1 MWPIFLW
8 PISYGSYELYTYK
21 SHIFGQMFRSSYAEA
36 VDTVPKPDM
45 KPVVYEK
52 KMRAIDKQIAS
63 ELPPPYCKLGH
74 I

>member
-1 MWPIFLW
+1 MVHTPYYMGRTCYIY
-8 PISYGSYELYTYK
+8 SE
-21 SHIFGQMFRSSYAEA
+21 MFRSSYAEA

-45 KPVVYEK
+45 KPIVYEK
-52 KMRAIDKQIAS
+52 KMKAIDKQIAS